1 MVLVSVSMSTSLF
14 GVQHM
19 DVKFA
24 PVMANAADFPEAI
37 IRATPG
43 FGFSDVGLLWQKLQL
58 GQCTYTRNG
67 RAAIAIAAQQLKYS
81 NQTNTVLLPAY
92 HCPALV
98 EPFLWLGYRVR
109 FYPVQ
114 ADLSVD
120 AAVFQR
126 LLTADISHC
135 VVVQFFG
142 FKQNANQLITLAHA
156 AGKRVLEDCAHG
168 LVDFVASLQQDDPRV
183 SARICSI
190 NKVLPTIDGGLL
202 YLRQQQIRQPGHCSW
217 VEELKGI
224 AFLLK
229 IPQRLQRL
237 RQRTK
242 TRKPDVISAQGPT
255 TGFKYF
261 KPVDLNSSSFR
272 HTKWILQCSDLAAI
286 KAKRRANYRY
296 LVTGLSGVMAGTCL
310 YPVIADEAPY
320 VLPFLLHDGSYFQQ
334 LRLKKIQV
342 LRWEEMAPSGCDI
355 TEQYRSRLIQ
365 LPCHHKLTQADL
377 DYIIQAMAGLTE
389 L

>member
-1 MVLVSVSMSTSLF
+1 
-14 GVQHM
+14 M

-43 FGFSDVGLLWQKLQL
+43 FGFRDIGLLWQKLQL

-67 RAAIAIAAQQLKYS
+67 RAAIAIAAQQLKFP

-98 EPFLWLGYRVR
+98 EPFLWLGYQVR

-120 AAVFQR
+120 ADVFQR
-126 LLTADISHC
+126 LLTADVSHC

-142 FKQNANQLITLAHA
+142 FKQNANHLIELAHA

-190 NKVLPTIDGGLL
+190 NKLLPTIDGGLL
-202 YLRQQQIRQPGHCSW
+202 YLRQQQSRQPGYCSW
-217 VEELKGI
+217 LEELKGI

-229 IPQRLQRL
+229 IPQRLERF
-237 RQRTK
+237 RQRAK
-242 TRKPDVISAQGPT
+242 TRKSVAVSVQGAT
-255 TGFKYF
+255 TEFKYF
-261 KPVDLNSSSFR
+261 KPADLNSASFR
-272 HTKWILQCSDLAAI
+272 HTKWILQYSNLEAI

-296 LVTGLSGVMAGTCL
+296 LVAGLTGVAAGSCL

-320 VLPFLLHDGSYFQQ
+320 VLPFLLRDGRHFQH
-334 LRLKKIQV
+334 LRQQKIQV

-365 LPCHHKLTQADL
+365 LPCHHKLTRAEL